1 MIVIDTCKDCRP
13 PKRFSGCHDTCPEY
27 NEAKE
32 EALAKEKLKYKDRMV
47 DGYVNG
53 SIKRMK
59 SRSTR
64 GRGINHHAK

>member
-1 MIVIDTCKDCRP
+1 MIRIDCCNGCVP
-13 PKRFSGCHDTCPEY
+13 PKRHFACHDTCPDY

-32 EALAKEKLKYKDRMV
+32 ELKYKERMV

-59 SRSTR
+59 SHSTR